1 MKKILS
7 LLLLSTV
14 LGFVACDDDENPA
27 TPTAPTVTVNPTTAQ
42 NVPGA
47 TVTVKA
53 TVTAPGGAKTLSL
66 TGGVTN
72 TVTMANETAATE
84 KSVDIKIPDNAVVG
98 ATIAVVF
105 VATDNSNQ
113 NSAPATLTITVGN
126 PVVTLSGN
134 ITASQTLSADDV
146 YLISGQTFVKS
157 GVTLTIPAGTVL
169 KGDKASKGTLIIEPG
184 AKLVANGTAEKPV
197 VFTSAQVVGARDK
210 GDWGGIVILGN
221 AYVNQS
227 VKPGVEGISPAVPY
241 GTVDVNNAT
250 VGVND
255 ENSGT
260 LKYVRVEYAGIELTP
275 NNETNGVTFGGVGS
289 GTEVDYVEVS
299 YGGDD
304 AFEWFGGTVNAKHL
318 VALATWDDDFDTDFG
333 YRGHI
338 QFGLVVRAPFAADQS
353 GSTAF
358 ESDSQGN
365 GNAIGTVC
373 DGTNSAGC
381 TQAVFSNITVL
392 GPRDYTRTLSGNYTR
407 AMHIRRRTA
416 ISIYNSVISGWPTGL
431 TMDDAGTITN
441 YQNEVGVFANNVL
454 FVPILPTSASN
465 SAFAS
470 GNAYYNGNAV
480 AAANIAEIAAVW
492 EQNSN
497 ITVKGT
503 VVGTTPNFISNWA
516 ATADDS
522 KSVIN
527 PYTEFGLAAAPFY
540 AGQNATTYPSN
551 PNFAVAAGSLVG
563 FTAAELFP
571 AASKVDLSFFD
582 KTLTYKGAFSAG
594 ADWTDGWAE
603 FQPQTKVY

>member
-14 LGFVACDDDENPA
+14 LGFMACSDDDNPA
-27 TPTAPTVTVNPTTAQ
+27 TPATPTVTVNPTTAQ

-98 ATIAVVF
+98 ATISVVF

-134 ITASQTLSADDV
+134 ITANQTLSADDV

-184 AKLVANGTAEKPV
+184 AKLVANGTADKPV
-197 VFTSAQVVGARDK
+197 VFTSAQAVGARDK

-221 AYVNQS
+221 AYVNQNK
-227 VKPGVEGISPAVPY
+227 KPSIEGISPEVLY
-241 GTVDVNNAT
+241 GTIDAGLGNAT

-255 ENSGT
+255 ENSGS

-275 NNETNGVTFGGVGS
+275 NNETNGVTFGAVGN
-289 GTEVDYVEVS
+289 GTAVDYVQVS

-304 AFEWFGGTVNAKHL
+304 AFEWFGGSVNAKHL

-333 YRGHI
+333 YRGHV
-338 QFGLVVRAPFAADQS
+338 QFGVVVRAPFAADQS

-373 DGTNSAGC
+373 DGTNAGGC

-416 ISIYNSVISGWPTGL
+416 ISIYNSVITGWPTGL
-431 TMDDAGTITN
+431 TMDDAGTWDN
-441 YQNEVGVFANNVL
+441 YNAGTGEFLNNVL
-454 FVPILPTSASN
+454 FVPILPTSVTN
-465 SAFAS
+465 ETFAS
-470 GNAYYNGNAV
+470 GNAYYNGNAK
-480 AAANIAEIAAVW
+480 ATADIQALW
-492 EQNSN
+492 ENSN
-497 ITVKGT
+497 DIVKGS
-503 VVGTTPNFISNWA
+503 VVGTSGSFISNWA
-516 ATADDS
+516 ATADPS
-522 KSVIN
+522 KNVIN
-527 PYTEFGLAAAPFY
+527 PYTEFGLATAPFY

-551 PNFAVAAGSLVG
+551 PNFAVADGNLVG
-563 FTAAELFP
+563 FSAAELFP
-571 AASKVDLSFFD
+571 AASKVDLDFFD
-582 KTLTYKGAFSAG
+582 KTVTYKGAFTTG

-603 FQPQTKVY
+603 FQPQSKAY